1 MQDLLL
7 LLLSM
12 IALAGGFP
20 GAWWVADKQRPDNTL
35 GIFFGTLGMLIVG
48 GAGLFGVV
56 ILTAKQFQ

>member
-12 IALAGGFP
+12 IAFGGGFP
-20 GAWWVADKQRPDNTL
+20 GAWWVADKQRSDNAI
-35 GIFFGTLGMLIVG
+35 GIFFGTLGLLLVG

>member
-12 IALAGGFP
+12 VAFAGGFP
-20 GAWWVADKQRPDNTL
+20 GAWWVAEKQRHDNAIP
-35 GIFFGTLGMLIVG
+35 IFFGTLGMLIVG

-56 ILTAKQFQ
+56 ILTAKQF